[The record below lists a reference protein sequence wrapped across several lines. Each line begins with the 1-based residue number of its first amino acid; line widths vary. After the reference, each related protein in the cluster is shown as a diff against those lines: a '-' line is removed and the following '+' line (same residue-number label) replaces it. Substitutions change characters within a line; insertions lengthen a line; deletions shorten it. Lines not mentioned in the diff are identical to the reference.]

1 MNGATFLKR
10 LFQVWNINLD
20 GTQED
25 LVFEQQDELVHDKS
39 FITELFDKN
48 WNSSCT
54 VISPIAN
61 DINSICCG

>member
-25 LVFEQQDELVHDKS
+25 LVFEQQHELVHDKS
-39 FITELFDKN
+39 FITELFEFDSKIGILHVHVL
-48 WNSSCT
+48 SYL
-54 VISPIAN
+54 P
-61 DINSICCG
+61 